1 MDCIQSIQKAIEYME
16 EHILDKVNYEDVARQ
31 LYMSNYHFHRLFS
44 MVTGI
49 TANEYIRNRK
59 LSMAGQELIM
69 SDKKIIDVA
78 LKYGYES
85 PESFTKAFSR
95 FHGVTPNVARR
106 SGTRLRSF
114 NRLIIKIKLEGGTVM
129 DYKIV
134 EREKFNLL
142 VKAQAFRN
150 ESISEEGNTEIPDFW
165 KQCGTNGVFEVL
177 KKNTKTQDTYGV
189 CAPISKEST
198 HFDYGIGMMYEG
210 GNVPEGYR
218 VWEVTPTLWAVFK
231 CIGEDGRCIGETWD
245 RIFKEFLPSSDYNM
259 LDAVDFEFYPDNC
272 DLDCFCEIWI
282 PVERKQGGTLYD

>member
-1 MDCIQSIQKAIEYME
+1 MDCIRSIQKAIEYME
-16 EHILDKVNYEDVARQ
+16 DHMMDKVSYEDVARQ

-69 SDKKIIDVA
+69 SDKKVIDVA

-114 NRLIIKIKLEGGTVM
+114 NRLTIKIKLEGGTVM

-142 VKAQAFRN
+142 VKIQAFRN

-177 KKNTKTQDTYGV
+177 KNHTKTHDTYGV
-189 CAPISKEST
+189 CAPISKESPY
-198 HFDYGIGMMYEG
+198 FDYGIGMMYEG
-210 GNVPEGYR
+210 GNVPEGFC
-218 VWEVTPTLWAVFK
+218 VLEVATTLWAVFK
-231 CIGEDGRCIGETWD
+231 CIGEDGGCIGETWD
-245 RIFKEFLPSSDYNM
+245 RIFNEFLPSSDYNM
-259 LDAVDFEFYPDNC
+259 LDAVDFELYPDNSN
-272 DLDCFCEIWI
+272 LDCFCEIWI
-282 PVERKQGGTLYD
+282 PVEKKQGKT